1 MCGDFIGHCACS
13 CGCNAELEK
22 TTVPCSDD
30 GCGGGII
37 PVHYEVFDYRC
48 AACWPWTPEATPQ
61 WSQARRGES
70 WWYVPFW
77 KRRSLLGGRVPGPC
91 VKGKDIDGL
100 PSPLIR
106 SQDFVSQ
113 IYRHLDTLYGDALE
127 LGLTIGDLEARTGT
141 PRNRQTIVSQYPALG
156 LEGLDWLSY

>member
-13 CGCNAELEK
+13 CGCKAELEK

-30 GCGGGII
+30 TCGGVTI

-48 AACWPWTPEATPQ
+48 SECWPWTPEATPQ
-61 WSQARRGES
+61 WSQARRGEC
-70 WWYVPFW
+70 WWYVPSW
-77 KRRSLLGGRVPGPC
+77 KRRSLLSGPVPGPC
-91 VKGKDIDGL
+91 VNGKDIADL

-113 IYRHLDTLYGDALE
+113 IYRHLDFLYGDAME
-127 LGLTIGDLEARTGT
+127 LGLTIDDLESRTGI
-141 PRNRQTIVSQYPALG
+141 PRNRKTIVSQYPALSLTG
-156 LEGLDWLSY
+156 LEWLSY